1 MHTIDAE
8 NEKVLVPTGT
18 IDMQMKLQTLQSIF
32 PNVGKVDYISIR
44 PQRLQPV
51 IAIDSVWAL
60 EDQGLEGD
68 HYNNRGGS
76 RQVTFIQA
84 EHLKVLESFLHRQ
97 IDPALTRRNI
107 VISDLNLLSLKGQ
120 HFQIGDAVFQ
130 YSGECHPCS
139 RMETDLGNGA
149 YNAMRGHGGITAKV
163 IRTGVLKIFD
173 SVRVV
178 GASSL

>member
-1 MHTIDAE
+1 M
-8 NEKVLVPTGT
+8 NLG
-18 IDMQMKLQTLQSIF
+18 TLQSIF
-32 PNVGKVDYISIR
+32 TSVGNVSFISIR

-51 IAIDSVWAL
+51 IAIDSVRAL

-84 EHLKVLESFLHRQ
+84 EHLKVLESFLVRQ
-97 IDPALTRRNI
+97 VDPALTRRNI
-107 VISDLNLLSLKGQ
+107 VISGLNLLSLKGQ
-120 HFQIGDAVFQ
+120 HFQIGDAVFE

-139 RMETDLGNGA
+139 RMEIVFGTGA
-149 YNAMRGHGGITAKV
+149 YNAMRGHGGITARV

-178 GASSL
+178 GPSSL